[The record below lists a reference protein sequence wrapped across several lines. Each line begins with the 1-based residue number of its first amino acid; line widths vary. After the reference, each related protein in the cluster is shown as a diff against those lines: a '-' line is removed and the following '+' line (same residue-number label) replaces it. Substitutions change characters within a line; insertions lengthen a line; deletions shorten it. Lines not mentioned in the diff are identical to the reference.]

1 MFICEYFVL
10 LLQVRAMR
18 QFSHVV
24 FAVDSTDTV
33 ARTRSYGR
41 DP

>member
-1 MFICEYFVL
+1 MFLCEYFIL

-24 FAVDSTDTV
+24 SAVDSIDTV
-33 ARTRSYGR
+33 ARTRSYG
-41 DP
+41 